1 MRLPMAPPKA
11 TAMDST
17 AAMKIF
23 SFIIDTSTVSTLKE
37 KIFELKINTKNRS
50 FWFRIHF
57 IRIRCT
63 RYFVPPTR
71 WRA

>member
-23 SFIIDTSTVSTLKE
+23 SFIIDTSTVSTPKE
-37 KIFELKINTKNRS
+37 KIFELKINT
-50 FWFRIHF
+50 
-57 IRIRCT
+57 
-63 RYFVPPTR
+63 
-71 WRA
+71 